1 MQSNLN
7 LINGRFITLD
17 GNDNNIESITIEN
30 GIIKEF
36 NNPDSN
42 FKTIDA
48 YGGIVIPGFIDSHFH
63 LKNFGK
69 RQDMINLKKVDSIDH
84 IATLVREK
92 INNNPGISW
101 IEGFGWDHNLWGGK
115 YPESDILNSI
125 SGGYPIALTRIDGHS
140 MWANDVAISKTNQT
154 VDELNNISGGRV
166 INDCI
171 PNS

>member
-48 YGGIVIPGFIDSHFH
+48 DGGIVIPGFIDSHFH
-63 LKNFGK
+63 LKNYGK
-69 RQDMINLKKVDSIDH
+69 RQKMD
-84 IATLVREK
+84 T
-92 INNNPGISW
+92 IS
-101 IEGFGWDHNLWGGK
+101 
-115 YPESDILNSI
+115 
-125 SGGYPIALTRIDGHS
+125 
-140 MWANDVAISKTNQT
+140 
-154 VDELNNISGGRV
+154 
-166 INDCI
+166 
-171 PNS
+171 